1 MCLLSFEGYCFKAA
15 THFINKTLTPIHGN
29 ESPFEILF
37 NTSPN
42 YENLKD
48 LIAQPML
55 PPLATIEKKN

>member
-48 LIAQPML
+48 LIA
-55 PPLATIEKKN
+55 